1 MIIKNILIS
10 ITLSLLVSWNMTA
23 GFMGDPGPATTSGS
37 SYSAV
42 YKLLGLGG
50 VVGVSALSG
59 YLYAMSSNKATLVQ
73 IQKTLADVQSA
84 SETVRSKLAENEEVR
99 DEIITLVRGREGQD
113 LEAVNQVERITREKA
128 AMLET
133 VKGLNNRFAEV
144 GTLVNDPVGLNLLL
158 NEMDGTQGEV
168 RFLGVASKVVR
179 ENPLIM
185 VSLNPDGKSEVW
197 KEQRESKRQGL
208 LALLPAE

>member
-1 MIIKNILIS
+1 
-10 ITLSLLVSWNMTA
+10 
-23 GFMGDPGPATTSGS
+23 
-37 SYSAV
+37 
-42 YKLLGLGG
+42 
-50 VVGVSALSG
+50 
-59 YLYAMSSNKATLVQ
+59 
-73 IQKTLADVQSA
+73 
-84 SETVRSKLAENEEVR
+84 
-99 DEIITLVRGREGQD
+99 
-113 LEAVNQVERITREKA
+113 
-128 AMLET
+128 
-133 VKGLNNRFAEV
+133 
-144 GTLVNDPVGLNLLL
+144 LVNDPVGLNLLL